1 VDLFPHRKT
10 TPDSVGQATRYRN
23 AIWGVPVALAVLLVV
38 LWLFW
43 WYFHRPVAVP
53 QNPSVSSA
61 SQRSTTPSNT
71 TAYTPP
77 PSTDASSTEPT
88 DSAPPTE
95 TASAETPATEA
106 TTPAASTKTVT
117 VTKTVTLPAAVK
129 TVTTTQKTTVPPP
142 PQTSAVMSPA
152 DADGLNGWYT
162 TRPTVA
168 LTPMDGRAAWYR
180 WDGSKTWIKY
190 TSERKVAEGTHVFR
204 FYAVVN
210 KRAEAKQFR
219 WTYVDLSSPTA
230 PTGLHVVNRA
240 ENSIELAWDAST
252 DAVSGLSHYQ
262 LFVDDV
268 LLQSPASGSAV
279 VDGLIPGHEYK
290 FFVKA
295 VDVAGN
301 ASHATSALSVHTLP
315 PGTSVTTNPSP
326 PDGTNGWFI
335 TAPSI
340 VLASHAPGGSVNYQ
354 WDNHVVFPPR
364 AYTAPLAA
372 SEGVHVLRCYSTG
385 IDGASGP
392 NLDTTFSVDTIAPPA
407 PSASAV
413 VSGTTEIDLSWNAVT
428 DAGSGLACY
437 EVWDGASLFATTTA
451 TAYRCSGLGALAG
464 HEFYVAAVDVAGN
477 RALSASP
484 SKTPAAA
491 KGSAKRAVASSPNRL
506 RLAFDSPSPNV
517 TGTPLGSPPAPP
529 SGYTP
534 ITGTAFDFVPSGPI
548 SGPQTVV
555 ITYSPAALHPGTRV
569 VMMHYTGGAWVDV
582 TTEWDKSGSRVSG
595 ASSTFSPF
603 ELFEYTTSTPAS
615 SWESMV
621 ALALVGVVI
630 ASVALRRR
638 EDSLEKA
645 PSRESQT

>member
-1 VDLFPHRKT
+1 M
-10 TPDSVGQATRYRN
+10 N
-23 AIWGVPVALAVLLVV
+23 
-38 LWLFW
+38 
-43 WYFHRPVAVP
+43 
-53 QNPSVSSA
+53 
-61 SQRSTTPSNT
+61 
-71 TAYTPP
+71 
-77 PSTDASSTEPT
+77 
-88 DSAPPTE
+88 
-95 TASAETPATEA
+95 
-106 TTPAASTKTVT
+106 
-117 VTKTVTLPAAVK
+117 
-129 TVTTTQKTTVPPP
+129 
-142 PQTSAVMSPA
+142 PA
-152 DADGLNGWYT
+152 DSDGLNGWYT

-190 TSERKVAEGTHVFR
+190 TSERKAAEGTHVFR

-210 KRAEAKQFR
+210 KHAEAKQLR
-219 WTYVDLSSPTA
+219 WIYVDLSSPTA

-240 ENSIELAWDAST
+240 ENSIELAWNAST

-268 LLQSPASGSAV
+268 LLQSPTGGSAV
-279 VDGLIPGHEYK
+279 VDGLIPGHEYT
-290 FFVKA
+290 FLVKA

-301 ASHATSALSVHTLP
+301 VSHATSALSVHTLP

-340 VLASHAPGGSVNYQ
+340 MLASHAPGGSVNYQ

-364 AYTAPLAA
+364 TYTAPLAA

-437 EVWDGASLFATTTA
+437 EVWDRSSLFATTSA
-451 TAYRCSGLGALAG
+451 TAYRCGGLGALAG

-484 SKTPAAA
+484 PLTPAAV
-491 KGSAKRAVASSPNRL
+491 KGGAKRAVASSPNRL
-506 RLAFDSPSPNV
+506 RLAFDAQSPNV
-517 TGTPLGSPPAPP
+517 TGTVMVAGIPAPP

-534 ITGTAFDFVPSGPI
+534 IAGTAFDYVSSS

-555 ITYSPAALHPGTRV
+555 IHYTAALHPGTRV

-582 TTEWDKSGSRVSG
+582 TTEWDKAGSRVSG

-615 SWESMV
+615 SWESLV
-621 ALALVGVVI
+621 ALALAGVAI

-638 EDSLEKA
+638 EDSLEAA
-645 PSRESQT
+645 PSREPQP